1 MTRGDRSGSRAV
13 LIGTSHYR
21 DLAIRPLPADTCV
34 SAMVDLLTG
43 DLCGWPRKRITALE
57 DIDSPRDAV
66 MELVPQVRDVTDV
79 LLVYY
84 VGHGMRTRDGQL
96 ALALTGTSSDP
107 EVLPDSALLYPR
119 LLEVLRG
126 SPAATKLV
134 ILDCCHAELGLDADF
149 HFQSGANGLT
159 DIWPIDGLYFVGAS
173 SRYEKA
179 KTPLGGRLTHFTH
192 ALIDVVGTGIP
203 GKPAELTLRQV
214 FVEARARLLRA
225 KLPQP
230 VDGGVR
236 DAHQF
241 PFARNVAYRAT
252 PSGGLP
258 APGSGLPA
266 DEPARRDFP
275 ADPLDMPSAPGERPG
290 GLRLPGRRALLLAGL
305 GVTATAAIAVPLSL
319 SAASSS
325 GDKTSGKG
333 AVRTGSGG
341 ARPVPTL
348 FATLPQSGVAAAEF
362 SPDGKVLALGNFD
375 ATISLWDVAARKR
388 TATFTDF
395 TEQVNLGVNAVAFS
409 PDGALLAGADSKE
422 HSTNPHYDGT
432 ISLWDVATRKR
443 AATLTDPGVVTINS
457 VVFSPKGA
465 ILASANGNGTIS
477 IWSAAAYAK
486 IATLTNAVAG
496 AHTIT
501 KEVNSV
507 VFSPDGAILAS
518 SNVAGLVELW
528 DGTTY
533 AKIATLAGY
542 ETGVGALA
550 FSPDGKVLAGAT
562 AGKMVHLWDVVTH
575 KEIAGLT
582 YTDNLEEGDA
592 SVVSSLAF
600 TPDGKTLIG
609 GTLAG
614 MVLLWDVATRQ
625 IAATLGRFTLAGNSS
640 SSVSVVLSPNG
651 KTLAGVLVGKVN
663 LWTLR

>member
-1 MTRGDRSGSRAV
+1 MTRGDRSRSRAI

-43 DLCGWPRKRITALE
+43 DLCGWPRDRITALE
-57 DIDSPRDAV
+57 DMDSPRDAV
-66 MELVPQVRDVTDV
+66 MELVAQVRDVTDV

-84 VGHGMRTRDGQL
+84 VGHGMRTRAGQL

-134 ILDCCHAELGLDADF
+134 VLDCCHAELGLDADF
-149 HFQSGANGLT
+149 HFQSGATDLT
-159 DIWPIDGLYFVGAS
+159 DLWPVDGLYFVGAS

-179 KTPLGGRLTHFTH
+179 KSPLGGRLTHFTH
-192 ALIDVVGTGIP
+192 TLIDVVGTGIP
-203 GKPAELTLRQV
+203 GKPAELTLRQI
-214 FVEARARLLRA
+214 FVEMRTRLLRA

-236 DAHQF
+236 DAHRF
-241 PFARNVAYRAT
+241 PFARNAGYEATPADDPSIDEPVGWQQT
-252 PSGGLP
+252 PSGL
-258 APGSGLPA
+258 L
-266 DEPARRDFP
+266 
-275 ADPLDMPSAPGERPG
+275 DPPDPDGREEAKERV
-290 GLRLPGRRALLLAGL
+290 RFHGRRALLFAGL
-305 GVTATAAIAVPLSL
+305 GVVATATAVPLSL

-325 GDKTSGKG
+325 GDSTKGKGKG
-333 AVRTGSGG
+333 AARTGSRGS
-341 ARPVPTL
+341 RPRPTL
-348 FATLPQSGVAAAEF
+348 YATLPASGAADAAF

-375 ATISLWDVAARKR
+375 ATISLWDIAARKG

-395 TEQVNLGVNAVAFS
+395 TDTPFLGVNAVAFS
-409 PDGALLAGADSKE
+409 PDGAFLAGADSKDP
-422 HSTNPHYDGT
+422 SKNPHYNGT
-432 ISLWDVATRKR
+432 ISLWETATRKR
-443 AATLTDPGVVTINS
+443 VATLTDPGVVSINS

-477 IWSAAAYAK
+477 IWSAAAYTK
-486 IATLTNAVAG
+486 IATLNNAVAE
-496 AHTIT
+496 AHTTT

-507 VFSPDGAILAS
+507 VFSPDGATLAS

-528 DGTTY
+528 DGATY

-550 FSPDGKVLAGAT
+550 FSPDGKILAGAT
-562 AGKMVHLWDVVTH
+562 AGKMVHLWDVEAH

-582 YTDNLEEGDA
+582 YTDKSQEGDA
-592 SVVSSLAF
+592 GTVTSLAF
-600 TPDGKTLIG
+600 TPDGRTLIG

-614 MVLLWDVATRQ
+614 MVMLWDVATRK
-625 IAATLGRFTLAGNSS
+625 IATTLGRFTLTGGG
-640 SSVSVVLSPNG
+640 SSVVFVALSPNG
-651 KTLAGVLVGKVN
+651 KTLACVIDGKVD
-663 LWTLR
+663 LWTLH